1 MPKQKEI
8 GDKGE
13 EIAAQYLKKLG
24 YQILETNWRFHHYE
38 IDIIARDGD
47 ELVIVEVKSRTGT
60 AFEHPSEA
68 IGPRKIRFLIEAT
81 EAYIFKTN
89 SRSDT
94 RFDVITIIFLGEKY
108 ELEHFKDAF
117 YPTA

>member
-1 MPKQKEI
+1 MTKQKEI

-13 EIAAQYLKKLG
+13 EIAQKYLQNLG
-24 YQILETNWRFHHYE
+24 YQILETNWHFHHYE
-38 IDIIARDGD
+38 IDIIAKDGD

-68 IGPRKIRFLIEAT
+68 VGKRKIRFLIEAA
-81 EAYIFKTN
+81 EAYIFKTD
-89 SRSDT
+89 SHCDT
-94 RFDVITIIFLGEKY
+94 RFDVITIIFLNDQY
-108 ELEHFKDAF
+108 TLEHYKDAF